1 MMKNTLI
8 RWTTLMFAFFYM
20 TALVIGQSGKESPV
34 IKSADDILK
43 DQEQDRVLIDKI
55 IPEEATA
62 APKKPRRLLIFD
74 LNVNYGGHKSIP
86 HASYAFT
93 KMGEATGAFETVI
106 TSDTMAFQKNY
117 LKQFDAV
124 FFNNTVGN
132 QFQDEK
138 LRKNLQDFV
147 KKGGGLM
154 GVHGASVAFCF
165 WPGAKDD
172 WPEFG
177 VMLGAR
183 GSSHRENKEHVFIKV
198 EDPNHPVNQVFK
210 KSYFEYEDEFYRFK
224 DPYSRDLVHVL
235 LSFDTNKTDMN
246 QGRGYGDVVR
256 EDGDYPIAWVKQY
269 GKGKVF
275 HCTIGHH
282 PEVFMDPMMLQFYLD
297 ALQFVLGDLEGSVVP
312 SSQL

>member
-1 MMKNTLI
+1 
-8 RWTTLMFAFFYM
+8 MFAFFSM
-20 TALVIGQSGKESPV
+20 ITIAAGQSDRERP
-34 IKSADDILK
+34 ITKSVDDLLREK
-43 DQEQDRVLIDKI
+43 EQDRASIDDM
-55 IPEEATA
+55 IPKEASVE
-62 APKKPRRLLIFD
+62 PKRSRRLLIFD

-93 KMGEATGAFETVI
+93 KMGAVTGAFETVI
-106 TSDTMAFQKNY
+106 TSDTLAFQKNY

-132 QFQDEK
+132 QFQDKK

-177 VMLGAR
+177 QMLGAR
-183 GSSHRENKEHVFIKV
+183 GASHRENKEHVFINV
-198 EDPNHPVNQVFK
+198 EDKDHPVNQAFGGK
-210 KSYFEYEDEFYRFK
+210 DFEYEDEFYRFK

-235 LSFDTNKTDMN
+235 LSFDTDKTDMN

-256 EDGDYPIAWVKQY
+256 EDGDYPIAWVQQY

-282 PEVFMDPMMLQFYLD
+282 PEVFMDPLMLQFYLD
-297 ALQFVLGDLEGSVVP
+297 ALQFVLGDLDGSVVP
-312 SSQL
+312 SN